1 MKTYLSGNLLP
12 ASRSDSAK
20 NSPSNKINNITNNT
34 SKEIISIDDI
44 NEPYHL
50 DFYTND
56 FWFIRIKYLAKN
68 YSAQYIQDFFKIFEQ
83 VEDVIITVKDINNP
97 IIDKYSCIV
106 LEPSRK
112 YTKKINAHLF
122 RAILSKDTKNPY
134 VKKYDNPY
142 ERLKEIIFDA
152 NKEIILEEY

>member
-56 FWFIRIKYLAKN
+56 F
-68 YSAQYIQDFFKIFEQ
+68 
-83 VEDVIITVKDINNP
+83 
-97 IIDKYSCIV
+97 
-106 LEPSRK
+106 
-112 YTKKINAHLF
+112 
-122 RAILSKDTKNPY
+122 
-134 VKKYDNPY
+134 
-142 ERLKEIIFDA
+142 
-152 NKEIILEEY
+152 